1 MAVEIWMMMAVR
13 FSGLSATVGSLL
25 LGFACVAEAAQAPVI
40 DLPAA
45 VSLLPPQAEAP
56 YQVSREGEQKVRWLD
71 PALFTEISP
80 LTVPDVAVK
89 LPEDQQE

>member
-1 MAVEIWMMMAVR
+1 MMMAVR
-13 FSGLSATVGSLL
+13 FSGLSVTAASLL
-25 LGFACVAEAAQAPVI
+25 LGFACAAGAAEAPVI
-40 DLPAA
+40 DLPAEL
-45 VSLLPPQAEAP
+45 VLIPPQAEAP
-56 YQVSREGEQKVRWLD
+56 YQVSREGEQKIRWLD

>member
-1 MAVEIWMMMAVR
+1 MMMAVR
-13 FSGLSATVGSLL
+13 FSGLSVTAASLL
-25 LGFACVAEAAQAPVI
+25 LGFACAAGAAEAPVS
-40 DLPAA
+40 DLPAEG
-45 VSLLPPQAEAP
+45 VLIPPQAEAP
-56 YQVSREGEQKVRWLD
+56 YQVSREGEQKIRWLD